1 MTLVLPLVAVLAGSC
16 ASQPAA
22 PAAPPAPPAPPY
34 STTATLKDIM
44 QLMVDP
50 AADQVWQAVMTVD
63 SAKGKVERCRGAT
76 RTGPWRVGA
85 VTLLRPRTLMIPG
98 RRAPG
103 EKSEAPGVELEAAAM
118 GALIESDLASYY
130 KSAQGLHD
138 AALLALQAI
147 DAKNAEKLFE
157 VGETIELAC
166 EHCHSNYW
174 YPNEKIPAFP
184 TTLTTEPPSNET
196 LASRPQEFENRR
208 SLTDDGVP
216 DLRQISHL
224 HVGRVRLET
233 RLRLVRVE
241 HRVLPAKDR

>member
-1 MTLVLPLVAVLAGSC
+1 VALLAGGC

-22 PAAPPAPPAPPY
+22 PAAPPAPATPPY

-63 SAKGKVERCRGAT
+63 SDKGTVETVPRSDEDWTVAR
-76 RTGPWRVGA
+76 RGA
-85 VTLLRPRTLMIPG
+85 VTLLEASNLLMIPG
-98 RRAPG
+98 RRVAKPG
-103 EKSEAPGVELEAAAM
+103 EKSEAPGVELEPAAM
-118 GALIESDLASYY
+118 GALIESDLPSYY

-147 DAKNAEKLFE
+147 DAKNPEKLFE
-157 VGETIELAC
+157 VGETIERAC

-184 TTLTTEPPSNET
+184 TTLTIEP
-196 LASRPQEFENRR
+196 ASPKK
-208 SLTDDGVP
+208 P
-216 DLRQISHL
+216 
-224 HVGRVRLET
+224 
-233 RLRLVRVE
+233 
-241 HRVLPAKDR
+241 

>member
-1 MTLVLPLVAVLAGSC
+1 MTRLTTSTRLLPLVALLAVGC

-63 SAKGKVERCRGAT
+63 SDKGTVETVPRSDEDWAVAR
-76 RTGPWRVGA
+76 RGA
-85 VTLLRPRTLMIPG
+85 VTLIEASNLLMIPG
-98 RRAPG
+98 RRVARPG
-103 EKSEAPGVELEAAAM
+103 EKSEAPGVELEPAAM
-118 GALIESDLASYY
+118 GALIESDLPSYY

-147 DAKNAEKLFE
+147 DAKNPEKLFE
-157 VGETIELAC
+157 VGETIEMSC

-184 TTLTTEPPSNET
+184 TTLTIEPP
-196 LASRPQEFENRR
+196 
-208 SLTDDGVP
+208 
-216 DLRQISHL
+216 
-224 HVGRVRLET
+224 
-233 RLRLVRVE
+233 
-241 HRVLPAKDR
+241 PAKP